1 MKRKAFLVLGGI
13 SSLLLGCGGSGL
25 SDADGTLGEFN
36 TVIFSSTGVDVE
48 PGIVPLLNT
57 EVRQISQFQGLKAC
71 VGDDDGDGVD
81 EPTDGNG
88 RCDPHE
94 VNCRTCADVPVGT
107 PCDGGDFRS
116 VCCAEVDKCFGQPT
130 EFTITF
136 NFKSEPLF
144 DASGSSLPRP
154 TSPVLI
160 KEYSATFSY
169 SPGCPSGL
177 PPSDSK
183 TLSVVVPAPPRGG
196 ESSAQVS
203 ITYNTQP
210 WLVAEGVSNV
220 CTTTTL
226 INFRLPPDFTS
237 YVCNVNAVFNF
248 TVMEQYTGKKKTIT
262 VPVNIQITPGTG
274 ECIP

>member
-1 MKRKAFLVLGGI
+1 MKRKAFLVLGGV
-13 SSLLLGCGGSGL
+13 SFLLLGCGGSGL
-25 SDADGTLGEFN
+25 SSADGTLAEFD
-36 TVIFSSTGVDVE
+36 TVIFSSTGVNVE
-48 PGIVPLLNT
+48 PSIVPLLNT

-71 VGDDDGDGVD
+71 IND
-81 EPTDGNG
+81 TNNNG
-88 RCDPHE
+88 RCDADE
-94 VNCRTCADVPVGT
+94 TECKTCADVPVGT

-130 EFTITF
+130 EFAITF

-177 PPSDSK
+177 PTLDSK

-237 YVCNVNAVFNF
+237 YACNVNAVFNF